1 MNVKVED
8 LVRIWPKLETNK
20 LKSNFRFKIN
30 DVETFVSRATLTFAL
45 EHKLEY
51 LGINYIESSRRYCV
65 VPVMIFDYDDDD
77 DE

>member
-51 LGINYIESSRRYCV
+51 LGIDYIESSRKYCV
-65 VPVMIFDYDDDD
+65 VPVMISDYDDD
-77 DE
+77 E

>member
-51 LGINYIESSRRYCV
+51 LSINYIESSRRYCV
-65 VPVMIFDYDDDD
+65 VPVMIFDNDD

>member
-30 DVETFVSRATLTFAL
+30 DV
-45 EHKLEY
+45 
-51 LGINYIESSRRYCV
+51 
-65 VPVMIFDYDDDD
+65 
-77 DE
+77 

>member
-51 LGINYIESSRRYCV
+51 LGIDYIESSRRYCV
-65 VPVMIFDYDDDD
+65 VPAMIFDYDDD
-77 DE
+77 E

>member
-45 EHKLEY
+45 ERKLEY
-51 LGINYIESSRRYCV
+51 LDINYTESSRKYCV
-65 VPVMIFDYDDDD
+65 VPVMIFDNDD

>member
-51 LGINYIESSRRYCV
+51 LGINYIESSRKYCV
-65 VPVMIFDYDDDD
+65 VPVMIFDNDD

>member
-51 LGINYIESSRRYCV
+51 LGIDYIESSRRYCV
-65 VPVMIFDYDDDD
+65 VPVMIFGYDDD
-77 DE
+77 E

>member
-1 MNVKVED
+1 MTVKVED

-51 LGINYIESSRRYCV
+51 LGIDYIESSRSYCV

>member
-51 LGINYIESSRRYCV
+51 LGIDYIESSRRYCV
-65 VPVMIFDYDDDD
+65 VPFMIFDYDDD
-77 DE
+77 E